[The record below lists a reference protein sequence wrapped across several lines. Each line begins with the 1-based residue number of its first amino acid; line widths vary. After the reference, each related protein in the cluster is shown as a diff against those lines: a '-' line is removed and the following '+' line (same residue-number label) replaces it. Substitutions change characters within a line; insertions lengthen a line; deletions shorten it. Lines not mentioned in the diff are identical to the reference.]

1 MTEGEFHEIFNADML
16 FIVASQEPALW
27 LSLIQTCRWAYLVL
41 QPRQAEA
48 IERWIEV
55 RRDPQRIGLYLQ
67 LGPFVPEL
75 KVELTER
82 LLCGRLHSND
92 DQPSLR
98 IRLENGP
105 GTVLHHIEWHQHGQ
119 KHRASGPAVYSY
131 FVGHESQ
138 QLNARLAEYGRIKI
152 YYTYGEQINYTD
164 EQEKLSLS
172 AID

>member
-1 MTEGEFHEIFNADML
+1 ML
-16 FIVASQEPALW
+16 FIVASQGPALW
-27 LSLIQTCRWAYLVL
+27 CSLIQTCRWAYLVL

-98 IRLENGP
+98 IRLENLR
-105 GTVLHHIEWHQHGQ
+105 GTVLHHIEWHQYGQ

-152 YYTYGEQINYTD
+152 YFNNGEQINYTD
-164 EQEKLSLS
+164 EQEKLSLFVVDS
-172 AID
+172 